1 MRWFSL
7 LALLLLLGG
16 PATAQDMPA
25 EGSTVKGSLAIGRST
40 FALPQGEWKVAA
52 TGSGSV
58 TTTLQQIG
66 GATAQVYLVQSDPQ
80 GKFIAAMF
88 LRAPLSSTGVSR
100 WNDSLCDRKDTLHRD
115 AFSGRFD
122 FPECLLVNHVV
133 SFWVNAPTNEFDR
146 KVWDWYQK
154 NNISLPKTALASAYR
169 KYASGDYV
177 NVSVWVNPE
186 TFGQEPALK
195 TAWAESE
202 WHPLI
207 LKNEPKRVGF
217 VENFKKWSYVMAD
230 NASATLANR
239 KPKLDSLPSLDELK
253 VK

>member
-1 MRWFSL
+1 MRWLFLFTLLFSL
-7 LALLLLLGG
+7 SGQILG
-16 PATAQDMPA
+16 QDLPA
-25 EGSTVKGSLAIGRST
+25 EGSTAKGSLALGRST
-40 FALPQGEWKVAA
+40 FALPPGEWKVAA
-52 TGSGSV
+52 TGSGS
-58 TTTLQQIG
+58 LALSSQQQ
-66 GATAQVYLVQSDPQ
+66 GATFLQIYLVQSDSQ
-80 GKFIAAMF
+80 GKFMASLF
-88 LRAPLSSTGVSR
+88 YRAPLSSTNVSR

-122 FPECLLVNHVV
+122 FPECLLINHVV
-133 SFWVNAPTNEFDR
+133 QFWVNAPTNDFDR

-154 NNISLPKTALASAYR
+154 NNISLPKTALVSAYR

-177 NVSVWVNPE
+177 NVSVSVNPE
-186 TFGQEPALK
+186 IFGQESGVK

-202 WHPLI
+202 WHPLVI
-207 LKNEPKRVGF
+207 KNDPKRVAF
-217 VENFKKWSYVMAD
+217 VESFKKWSYVMAE